1 MATNNDARLPL
12 APSPHASNHENI
24 LGNAVIYIQKKD
36 MHQREKLADEIHAHQ
51 PNLLYAVLAVRSSGT
66 SYKQLKV
73 VVNILLACFKS
84 MKRPGISD
92 FAVADELKVE
102 IPGVVF
108 THRLYQFA
116 LAYSGWCRV
125 AVIDSG

>member
-1 MATNNDARLPL
+1 MKQSGL
-12 APSPHASNHENI
+12 AHKICFKH
-24 LGNAVIYIQKKD
+24 
-36 MHQREKLADEIHAHQ
+36 
-51 PNLLYAVLAVRSSGT
+51 
-66 SYKQLKV
+66 
-73 VVNILLACFKS
+73 VNILIACFKS

-116 LAYSGWCRV
+116 LAYSGWRRV
-125 AVIDSG
+125 TVIDSG